1 KENATLFMTLL
12 AAFQVLLSKYSGQT
26 DFAVG
31 SPSAGRNQKETEKLI
46 GFFVNTLALRANLT
60 GDPTFLELLKR
71 VRETAL
77 SAFAKQDV
85 PFEKVVNLLQP
96 ERSLSHT
103 PLFQVMFALQN
114 VPVGEQRFD
123 ELLVESVDLPI
134 TTAKYDLTL

>member
-1 KENATLFMTLL
+1 
-12 AAFQVLLSKYSGQT
+12 
-26 DFAVG
+26 
-31 SPSAGRNQKETEKLI
+31 QKETEKLI

-134 TTAKYDLTL
+134 TTAKYDLTLTVGETEAGYTAVFEY